1 MSRPLDGDV
10 TAQASL
16 RPPLG
21 APGPEQRLD
30 TERELFRQLAEA
42 LPQIVWTAGPD
53 GVQEYLNQRWFQY
66 TGLSQEESRGDAWM
80 RAFHP
85 DDLPEHELRWSR
97 SLATGEPLE
106 VEKRCRR
113 LDGMW
118 RWFLIRAIPVHDPQG
133 RVIRWFGT
141 CTDIDDQKRTSDLHG
156 FLAEASALL
165 ALTLDPDETLRHFTR
180 LAVPRL
186 ADWCAVDLLVG
197 EGGGEGGGEDLSVE
211 RAAVTHVDP
220 AKETLAWEL
229 ARRAPV
235 DVREDAQGVGHVL
248 RTGEP
253 ELIERVSDALLSS
266 RARGPE
272 EFQLLQELG
281 LRSCLTVP
289 LVVHG
294 RMLGTLTL
302 AQTLSHRGFSTAD
315 LPLAE
320 EFARRAALALDN
332 ARMYRASQEAVGR
345 AQHERYQ
352 AEQARA
358 MLDTLLDA
366 APAGIALF
374 DRLLCY
380 VRVNRALRDIHPLP
394 EAGSDNALS
403 AAVSTQGPSAALV
416 VQSLVKAL
424 ETGET
429 QTVESTTR
437 LPNGEEK
444 AWLARY
450 APVRSAEGSTLGV
463 ATVVLDITER
473 KRAEAERERLIAAL
487 ERSNQDLDQFAYVAS
502 HDLKA
507 PLRGI
512 SNLSQWIEEDLQG
525 VMTGETREQMRLL
538 RGRVERMEALI
549 NGILDYSRAGRMRGR
564 PERVD
569 VGRLIHECVELLA
582 PPAGTHVEVAPGM
595 PVLRAERVPLQQ
607 VFLNLLG
614 NAFKHASGSEPRVH
628 VGVRADGERWEF
640 SVRDNGP
647 GIAPEY
653 QERIW
658 GLFQTLRARDELES
672 TGIGLSVVK
681 KSVEARGGRAWVES
695 TAGQGATFH
704 FTWPQQP
711 SDDGR

>member
-1 MSRPLDGDV
+1 VSRPLDGDV
-10 TAQASL
+10 TAQAAL
-16 RPPLG
+16 RLARA

-66 TGLSQEESRGDAWM
+66 TGLSTEESRGDAWM

-85 DDLPEHELRWSR
+85 DDLPEHELRWRR

-113 LDGMW
+113 LDGVW

-133 RVIRWFGT
+133 RIIRWFGT

-165 ALTLDPDETLRHFTR
+165 ALTLDPEETLRHFTR

-186 ADWCAVDLLVG
+186 ADWCTVDLLG
-197 EGGGEGGGEDLSVE
+197 EEGSVE

-220 AKETLAWEL
+220 AREKLAWEL
-229 ARRAPV
+229 ARRVPV
-235 DVREDAQGVGHVL
+235 DPLHDAQGAGHVM
-248 RTGEP
+248 RTGES

-266 RARGPE
+266 MARGPE
-272 EFQLLQELG
+272 EFHLLQELG
-281 LRSCLTVP
+281 LRSRLTVP

-294 RMLGTLTL
+294 RTLGTLTL
-302 AQTLSHRGFSTAD
+302 VQTLSHRGFSTAD
-315 LPLAE
+315 LSLAE

-332 ARMYRASQEAVGR
+332 ARMYRASQEAVER

-394 EAGSDNALS
+394 EQGSDNPLS

-416 VQSLVKAL
+416 VRSLVQAL

-450 APVRSAEGSTLGV
+450 APVRSAEGGTLGV

-525 VMTGETREQMRLL
+525 VMTDETREQMRLL

-569 VGRLIHECVELLA
+569 VGRLITECVELLA

-614 NAFKHASGSEPRVH
+614 NAFKHASGAEPHVH
-628 VGVRADGERWEF
+628 VGVRATEDCWEF

-695 TAGQGATFH
+695 AVGEGATFR
-704 FTWPQQP
+704 FTWPQKP
-711 SDDGR
+711 SDEGR

>member
-1 MSRPLDGDV
+1 
-10 TAQASL
+10 
-16 RPPLG
+16 
-21 APGPEQRLD
+21 
-30 TERELFRQLAEA
+30 
-42 LPQIVWTAGPD
+42 
-53 GVQEYLNQRWFQY
+53 
-66 TGLSQEESRGDAWM
+66 
-80 RAFHP
+80 
-85 DDLPEHELRWSR
+85 
-97 SLATGEPLE
+97 
-106 VEKRCRR
+106 
-113 LDGMW
+113 
-118 RWFLIRAIPVHDPQG
+118 
-133 RVIRWFGT
+133 
-141 CTDIDDQKRTSDLHG
+141 
-156 FLAEASALL
+156 
-165 ALTLDPDETLRHFTR
+165 

-186 ADWCAVDLLVG
+186 ADWCTVDLVG
-197 EGGGEGGGEDLSVE
+197 SDEGVE
-211 RAAVTHVDP
+211 RAAVTHSDP

-229 ARRAPV
+229 ARKVPIDLQRSS
-235 DVREDAQGVGHVL
+235 RGVGHVI

-253 ELIERVSDALLSS
+253 ELLELVSDELLASLALTPDEL
-266 RARGPE
+266 R
-272 EFQLLQELG
+272 LLGELG
-281 LRSCLTVP
+281 LRSSIIVP

-294 RMLGTLTL
+294 RTLGAITL
-302 AQTLSHRGFSTAD
+302 AQAGGTRNFSAAD

-332 ARMYRASQEAVGR
+332 ARLYRESQEAVSR
-345 AQHERYQ
+345 AQHERYL

-374 DRLLCY
+374 DRMLCF
-380 VRVNRALRDIHPLP
+380 VRVNRTLRDINRLSTDDP
-394 EAGSDNALS
+394 AFSDAI
-403 AAVSTQGPSAALV
+403 STQGPGATLV
-416 VQSLVKAL
+416 VKSLVKAL

-437 LPNGEEK
+437 LPNGEER

-512 SNLSQWIEEDLQG
+512 ANLSQWIEDDLQE

-538 RGRVERMEALI
+538 RGRVQRMEALI

-569 VGRLIHECVELLA
+569 VGRLITECVELLA
-582 PPAGTHVEVAPGM
+582 PPESTQIEVAPGM
-595 PVLRAERVPLQQ
+595 PTMRTERVPLQQ
-607 VFLNLLG
+607 VFLNLLS
-614 NAFKHASGSEPRVH
+614 NALKHAHGAEPRIR
-628 VGVRADGERWEF
+628 VGVSPADGFWEF
-640 SVRDNGP
+640 SVEDNGP

-653 QERIW
+653 HERIW
-658 GLFQTLRARDELES
+658 GLFQTLRARDEMEN

-681 KSVEARGGRAWVES
+681 KSVEARGGRAWLRS
-695 TAGQGATFH
+695 TPGRGATFL
-704 FTWPQQP
+704 FTWPGHMP
-711 SDDGR
+711 DEGR

>member
-1 MSRPLDGDV
+1 VSRPLDGDLN
-10 TAQASL
+10 AQRLL
-16 RPPLG
+16 RSPLG
-21 APGPEQRLD
+21 GPGQEQRLD
-30 TERELFRQLAEA
+30 TEREQFRQLAEA
-42 LPQIVWTAGPD
+42 LPQIVWTARPD
-53 GVQEYLNQRWFQY
+53 GVQDYLNQRWFEY
-66 TGLSQEESRGDAWM
+66 TGLSIEESLGDAWM

-85 DDLPEHELRWSR
+85 DDLPEHEARWR
-97 SLATGEPLE
+97 HSLATSEPLE

-113 LDGMW
+113 LDGVW
-118 RWFLIRAIPVHDPQG
+118 RWFLVRAIPVRDPQG
-133 RVIRWFGT
+133 RVVRWFGT
-141 CTDIDDQKRTSDLHG
+141 CTDIDDQKRTSDTHG
-156 FLAEASALL
+156 FLAEASSLL
-165 ALTLDPDETLRHFTR
+165 ALTLDPEETLRHFTR

-186 ADWCAVDLLVG
+186 ADWCTVDLVG
-197 EGGGEGGGEDLSVE
+197 PNETVE
-211 RAAVTHVDP
+211 RSTVTHVDTDR
-220 AKETLAWEL
+220 ESLLWEM
-229 ARRAPV
+229 ARQVPV
-235 DVREDAQGVGHVL
+235 DLLLATHGTGYVI

-253 ELIERVSDALLSS
+253 ELLEFISDAMLSSLARNPDEFRLLS
-266 RARGPE
+266 E
-272 EFQLLQELG
+272 VG
-281 LRSCLTVP
+281 LRSSMTVP
-289 LVVHG
+289 MVVHG
-294 RMLGTLTL
+294 RTLGAITL
-302 AQTLSHRGFSTAD
+302 AQSQTHRSFSAAD

-332 ARMYRASQEAVGR
+332 ARMYRASQEAVSR
-345 AQHERYQ
+345 AQHERHQ

-374 DRLLCY
+374 DRLLCF
-380 VRVNRALRDIHPLP
+380 VRVNRTLRDINRMPGEGPDNPL
-394 EAGSDNALS
+394 SDAI
-403 AAVSTQGPSAALV
+403 STQGPGATLV

-429 QTVESTTR
+429 QTVESTSR
-437 LPNGEEK
+437 LPSGEER

-512 SNLSQWIEEDLQG
+512 ANLSQWIEDDLQG
-525 VMTGETREQMRLL
+525 VMTPETREQMRLL
-538 RGRVERMEALI
+538 RGRVQRMESLI

-569 VGRLIHECVELLA
+569 VGRLVSECVELLA
-582 PPAGTHVEVAPGM
+582 PPEGTHVEMAPDL
-595 PVLRAERVPLQQ
+595 PTLRRAERVPLQQ

-614 NAFKHASGSEPRVH
+614 NAFKHASGAEPRVH
-628 VGVRADGERWEF
+628 VGVRPAEDFWEF

-653 QERIW
+653 HERIW
-658 GLFQTLRARDELES
+658 GIFQTLQARDQVES

-681 KSVEARGGRAWVES
+681 KSVESRGGRAWLES
-695 TAGQGATFH
+695 TPGQGATFR
-704 FTWPQQP
+704 FTWPHNTP
-711 SDDGR
+711 DEGR

>member
-1 MSRPLDGDV
+1 MSLPSDNDL
-10 TAQASL
+10 SS
-16 RPPLG
+16 PG
-21 APGPEQRLD
+21 ALHALFGGGGQEQRLD
-30 TERELFRQLAEA
+30 TEREQFRLLAEA
-42 LPQIVWTAGPD
+42 LPQIVWTARAD
-53 GVQEYLNQRWFQY
+53 GVQDYLNRRWFQY
-66 TGLSQEESRGDAWM
+66 TGMSAEESRGDAWM

-85 DDLPEHELRWSR
+85 DDLLEYEQRWR
-97 SLATGEPLE
+97 HSLTTGEPFE
-106 VEKRCRR
+106 AESRCRR
-113 LDGMW
+113 LDGVW
-118 RWFLIRAIPVHDPQG
+118 RWFLARAIPVQDPQG

-141 CTDIDDQKRTSDLHG
+141 CTDIDDQKRTSDVHS
-156 FLAEASALL
+156 FLAEASSLL
-165 ALTLDPDETLRHFTR
+165 AVTLDPEETLRNFTR

-186 ADWCAVDLLVG
+186 ADWCTVDLVG
-197 EGGGEGGGEDLSVE
+197 ADEGVE
-211 RAAVTHVDP
+211 RAAVTHIDP

-229 ARRAPV
+229 ARKAPA
-235 DVREDAQGVGHVL
+235 DLQSTSPGVGQVI
-248 RTGEP
+248 RTGES
-253 ELIERVSDALLSS
+253 ELLELVSDELLASLVRTPDELRLLS
-266 RARGPE
+266 
-272 EFQLLQELG
+272 ELG
-281 LRSCLTVP
+281 LRSSIIVP

-294 RMLGTLTL
+294 RTLGAITLVQASGTR
-302 AQTLSHRGFSTAD
+302 SFSAAD

-332 ARMYRASQEAVGR
+332 ARLYRESQEAVSR
-345 AQHERYQ
+345 AQHERYL

-374 DRLLCY
+374 DRMLCF
-380 VRVNRALRDIHPLP
+380 VRVNRTLRDINRLSTDDPAFS
-394 EAGSDNALS
+394 EAI
-403 AAVSTQGPSAALV
+403 STQGPGATLV
-416 VQSLVKAL
+416 VKSLVKAL

-437 LPNGEEK
+437 LPNGEER

-512 SNLSQWIEEDLQG
+512 ANLSQWIEDDLQE
-525 VMTGETREQMRLL
+525 VMTAETREQMRLL
-538 RGRVERMEALI
+538 RGRVQRMEALI

-569 VGRLIHECVELLA
+569 VGRLIMECVELLA
-582 PPAGTHVEVAPGM
+582 PPESTQIEVAPGM
-595 PVLRAERVPLQQ
+595 PTMRTERVPLQQ
-607 VFLNLLG
+607 VFLNLLS
-614 NAFKHASGSEPRVH
+614 NALKHAQGAEPRIR
-628 VGVRADGERWEF
+628 VGVRPAEGFWEF
-640 SVRDNGP
+640 SVEDNGP

-653 QERIW
+653 HERIW
-658 GLFQTLRARDELES
+658 GLFQTLRARDEVEN

-681 KSVEARGGRAWVES
+681 KSVEARGGRAWLRS
-695 TAGQGATFH
+695 TPGQGATFL
-704 FTWPQQP
+704 FTWPGHMP
-711 SDDGR
+711 DEGR

>member
-1 MSRPLDGDV
+1 MSRPLDGDLN
-10 TAQASL
+10 AQRLL
-16 RPPLG
+16 RSPLG
-21 APGPEQRLD
+21 GPGQEQRLD
-30 TERELFRQLAEA
+30 TEREQFRQLAEA
-42 LPQIVWTAGPD
+42 LPQIVWTARPD
-53 GVQEYLNQRWFQY
+53 GVQDYLNQRWFEY
-66 TGLSQEESRGDAWM
+66 TGLSAEESQGDAWM

-85 DDLPEHELRWSR
+85 DDLPEHETRWR
-97 SLATGEPLE
+97 HSLATSEPFE

-113 LDGMW
+113 LDGVW
-118 RWFLIRAIPVHDPQG
+118 RWFLVRAIPVRDPQG

-141 CTDIDDQKRTSDLHG
+141 CTDIDDQKRTSDTHG
-156 FLAEASALL
+156 FLAEASSLL
-165 ALTLDPDETLRHFTR
+165 ALTLDPEETLRHFTR

-186 ADWCAVDLLVG
+186 ADWCAVDLVG
-197 EGGGEGGGEDLSVE
+197 ADEAVE
-211 RAAVTHVDP
+211 RSAVTHADP
-220 AKETLAWEL
+220 VKESLAWEL

-235 DVREDAQGVGHVL
+235 DLQLATHGTGHVI

-253 ELIERVSDALLSS
+253 ELLESISDAMRSSMARDPDEFRLLS
-266 RARGPE
+266 E
-272 EFQLLQELG
+272 VG
-281 LRSCLTVP
+281 LCSSMTVP
-289 LVVHG
+289 MVVHG
-294 RMLGTLTL
+294 RTLGAITL
-302 AQTLSHRGFSTAD
+302 AQSQTHRGFSAAD

-332 ARMYRASQEAVGR
+332 ARMYRASQEAVSR
-345 AQHERYQ
+345 AQHERHQ

-374 DRLLCY
+374 DRLLCF
-380 VRVNRALRDIHPLP
+380 VRVNRALRDINRLPGDGPDNPLS
-394 EAGSDNALS
+394 EAI
-403 AAVSTQGPSAALV
+403 STQGPGAALV

-429 QTVESTTR
+429 QTVESTSR
-437 LPNGEEK
+437 MPSGEER

-487 ERSNQDLDQFAYVAS
+487 ERSNQELDQFAYVAS

-512 SNLSQWIEEDLQG
+512 ANLSQWIEDDLQG
-525 VMTGETREQMRLL
+525 VMTEETREQMRLL
-538 RGRVERMEALI
+538 RGRVQRMESLI

-569 VGRLIHECVELLA
+569 VGRLVAECVELLA
-582 PPAGTHVEVAPGM
+582 PPESTHVELAPNLPM
-595 PVLRAERVPLQQ
+595 LQYAERVPLQQ

-614 NAFKHASGSEPRVH
+614 NAFKHAAGADARVH
-628 VGVRADGERWEF
+628 VEVRPAEDFWEF

-653 QERIW
+653 HERIW
-658 GLFQTLRARDELES
+658 GIFQTLQARDQVEG

-681 KSVEARGGRAWVES
+681 KSVEARGGRAWLES
-695 TAGQGATFH
+695 APGQGATFR
-704 FTWPQQP
+704 FTWPHNTP
-711 SDDGR
+711 DEGR